1 MYVPS
6 RSGRESAWYS
16 GYYDGNFVL
25 AFGKRADRLGDK
37 PRRPCHRPL
46 RDQILGRPFL
56 ITKKYRQELDN
67 KINSFRDSLKLRR
80 TIHLVFITTYGLKPN
95 EYSGVVQNEVTLK
108 DLFE

>member
-1 MYVPS
+1 MYHHIQIEKALGIQGIMTEAS
-6 RSGRESAWYS
+6 SWRSESTQIDLVIS
-16 GYYDGNFVL
+16 
-25 AFGKRADRLGDK
+25 RADRVIDLCEIKFWEG
-37 PRRPCHRPL
+37 
-46 RDQILGRPFL
+46 PFS

-80 TIHLVFITTYGLKPN
+80 TIHLVFITTYGQKPN